1 LLGQRE
7 GAGLIVA
14 QCWGCLEVVKKV
26 VILVWRW
33 VVGLEGWS
41 GRLGNSVLIDVA
53 RGELPRV
60 IGESGKIG
68 FVILDFAGVGGAKS
82 KAGAGEGD
90 VMREKRV

>member
-1 LLGQRE
+1 
-7 GAGLIVA
+7 
-14 QCWGCLEVVKKV
+14 
-26 VILVWRW
+26 
-33 VVGLEGWS
+33 
-41 GRLGNSVLIDVA
+41 LGNSVLIDVA